1 MKKHLTKIVRK
12 NKLENK
18 DLYKVVLSQNERN
31 LNLPDSLFNNFI
43 SSIKQKDIFFYPNIK
58 NLRSKFKFLSF

>member
-31 LNLPDSLFNNFI
+31 LNLLLKFFI
-43 SSIKQKDIFFYPNIK
+43 
-58 NLRSKFKFLSF
+58 LG